1 MKFFN
6 KTSLA
11 LALSFLGA
19 ASTMSALAMTTEPS
33 KQIHEITIEADDN
46 PNANIMISIDGE
58 VTNLTVSREALHNK
72 ELLAEELAN
81 EPGDIREKLLSALS
95 GLHIN
100 SEQIHVKHHQVADNI
115 DEQRVVIMTMDD
127 DLHHDD
133 SRYDSR
139 YDKST
144 MMKVV
149 KDMSKLHI
157 DTSKSHSFEFVTD
170 GKVAADSIV
179 RLLSHGEYSADELD
193 KIQQAIDE
201 KR

>member
-133 SRYDSR
+133 SRYD
-139 YDKST
+139 KST

-157 DTSKSHSFEFVTD
+157 DASKSHSFEFVTD